1 MGRTAKGKISFPGFK
16 VKPETIESLKQTAI
30 ESGFTYGDGAA
41 MGELL
46 DRLAEID
53 RELLKVIIKRFDA

>member
-1 MGRTAKGKISFPGFK
+1 MGRTKKNRVSFPTYK
-16 VKPETIESLKQTAI
+16 VKPETIKTLKEIAI
-30 ESGFTYGDGAA
+30 DTGFTYGDGAA

-53 RELLKVIIKRFDA
+53 RELLKVIIRNT

>member
-1 MGRTAKGKISFPGFK
+1 MSGYK
-16 VKPETIESLKQTAI
+16 VKPETIESLKKIAI

-46 DRLAEID
+46 DRLAEVD
-53 RELLKVIIKRFDA
+53 HELLKVILKRS

>member
-1 MGRTAKGKISFPGFK
+1 MGRPKKNHINFPTYK
-16 VKPETIESLKQTAI
+16 VKPETVESLKQMAI
-30 ESGFTYGDGAA
+30 ECGYTYGDGAA

-53 RELLKVIIKRFDA
+53 RELLKIIITKT

>member
-1 MGRTAKGKISFPGFK
+1 MTQIKKNRVAFPTYR

-30 ESGFTYGDGAA
+30 DAGFKYGDGAA

-53 RELLKVIIKRFDA
+53 RDLLKAILKRA

>member
-1 MGRTAKGKISFPGFK
+1 MGRTAKNRVSMPGFK
-16 VKPETIESLKQTAI
+16 VKPETIEALREIAI
-30 ESGFTYGDGAA
+30 ETGFTYGEGAA

-53 RELLKVIIKRFDA
+53 RELLRLIIKKDLT